1 MHIWMNTHL
10 LLTVIDAKQ
19 HRSRQRWS
27 AGHEL
32 TDTDLATLIAILTPL
47 FAEKRISITVRTVT
61 ESAA

>member
-10 LLTVIDAKQ
+10 LLTVTGAQQ
-19 HRSRQRWS
+19 HRSHQHWS
-27 AGHEL
+27 ADHEL

-47 FAEKRISITVRTVT
+47 FAEKIISITVRTVT